1 LFETLPNQN
10 KIINFKHFMAGR
22 PCLWHRNCRSF
33 EPFEK
38 KTPNRNFYLDFSNRP
53 AGTLI
58 AQKHFNRYSKG
69 GNTMDVQSRISKA
82 QPLVVP
88 GAQNALSKMKY
99 ETASE
104 LAINVPN
111 GDYWG
116 DVSSRDCGRVGGNM
130 VRKLIAIAEQQ
141 LK

>member
-1 LFETLPNQN
+1 
-10 KIINFKHFMAGR
+10 
-22 PCLWHRNCRSF
+22 
-33 EPFEK
+33 
-38 KTPNRNFYLDFSNRP
+38 
-53 AGTLI
+53 
-58 AQKHFNRYSKG
+58 
-69 GNTMDVQSRISKA
+69 MDVQSRISRA

-88 GAQNALSKMKY
+88 GAQSALQKMKY